1 MNMIFCHQC
10 MRKRPK
16 DEQICPVCGYVHG
29 VPNVIVNV
37 LPPESILDGRY
48 LLGNMQKQDHECIYY
63 SALDLQNENTVRIV
77 EYFPP
82 KKASRSGTAVLW
94 SVPIE
99 DVQNLLIGFQKQ
111 NSNTDLFLENGT
123 IYSVQRFQ
131 SEQSVAEIAPPSAA
145 LTVQDKKAFVEVSDQ
160 LIGSPS
166 AGHAPKK
173 KMSGKSRNNTGAK
186 KRTKHRKGRKALVVI
201 AVILLLLL
209 GWCGGNHLRGNQAM
223 EQKDYVTAISAYR
236 ADFLFGRKLHT
247 EALRL
252 AGEECFENEDYA
264 AAAEYFS
271 QMGSA
276 GEARW
281 SEAIYEQA
289 LLLIRDQ
296 KYQDAITV
304 LEKIA
309 SEDRAAE
316 QKGLAQLKIAEE
328 LYRSGKTDEAIAQA
342 KSIENTTYA
351 DVIAFLNNVY
361 LNEAKIY
368 INRKE
373 YDKAIEEY
381 KKCQGNAEAEFCLSI
396 FDDLNGGEPYRA
408 ATAIIGQQNKQISR
422 HSKADW
428 LVIFKSI
435 IEDLPQKRELETR
448 LNQKAAIR
456 LLENPVDF
464 FAESYYQKFDTIFD
478 DIDMIDCTAIPKDEN
493 ITVRSLEEL
502 YKNCGTN
509 PAGKILIVVQTH
521 DFPDKKATVM
531 ISFGAM
537 ELLPA
542 EYHPASLAE
551 VEHVVLIDYNY
562 SRSGSY
568 TKGTKAVRENAK
580 ITIYHMPDQKAVSS
594 SNTLQ
599 GGYAPGS
606 FYYYGS
612 PPAWKSGGAP
622 NVSTKL
628 VELLK
633 KIM

>member
-16 DEQICPVCGYVHG
+16 DEQICPICGYVHG
-29 VPNVIVNV
+29 APNVVGYV
-37 LPPESILDGRY
+37 LPPETILDGRY
-48 LLGNMQKQDHECIYY
+48 LLGNMQKQDHDCISY
-63 SALDLQNENTVRIV
+63 SALDLQSENAVRIV
-77 EYFPP
+77 EYFPR

-99 DVQNLLIGFQKQ
+99 DAQNLLIGFQKQ

-123 IYSVQRFQ
+123 IYSVQSFH

-145 LTVQDKKAFVEVSDQ
+145 LTVPDKKAFVEVSDQ
-160 LIGSPS
+160 LIDSPS
-166 AGHAPKK
+166 AGHASKK
-173 KMSGKSRNNTGAK
+173 KTAGKSGNSTGAK
-186 KRTKHRKGRKALVVI
+186 KRTKHSQGRKALATI

-223 EQKDYVTAISAYR
+223 EQKDYVKAISAYR
-236 ADFLFGRKLHT
+236 ADFLFGKMLRT

-281 SEAIYEQA
+281 SDAIYEQA
-289 LLLIRDQ
+289 MLLIRDQ

-381 KKCQGNAEAEFCLSI
+381 KKCQGNAEAEFYLSV
-396 FDDLNGGEPYRA
+396 FDDLYGEDPYSA
-408 ATAIIGQQNKQISR
+408 ATAIIEQQDKKISSY
-422 HSKADW
+422 SKSDW
-428 LVIFKSI
+428 LLIFRRI
-435 IEDLPQKRELETR
+435 IQTLPTKKNLEAR

-456 LLENPVDF
+456 LLENPIDF
-464 FAESYYQKFDTIFD
+464 FSESYSQEFDTIFN
-478 DIDMIDCTAIPKDEN
+478 DIDMIDCTAIPQDEN

-521 DFPDKKATVM
+521 DFPDKNATAM

-580 ITIYHMPDQKAVSS
+580 ITIYHMPDLKAIAS

-622 NVSTKL
+622 NVSAKL
-628 VELLK
+628 VEMLK

>member
-29 VPNVIVNV
+29 APNVVGSV
-37 LPPESILDGRY
+37 LPPEIILDGRY
-48 LLGNMQKQDHECIYY
+48 LLGNMQKQDHDCISY
-63 SALDLQNENTVRIV
+63 SALDLQSENAVRIV
-77 EYFPP
+77 EYFPR

-94 SVPIE
+94 SVPIA
-99 DVQNLLIGFQKQ
+99 DAQNLLIGFQKQ

-123 IYSVQRFQ
+123 IYSVQSFH
-131 SEQSVAEIAPPSAA
+131 SEQSVAEIAPTSAA
-145 LTVQDKKAFVEVSDQ
+145 LTVPDQKAFVEVSDQ

-166 AGHAPKK
+166 AGHAPQK
-173 KMSGKSRNNTGAK
+173 KMSGKSGNITGAK
-186 KRTKHRKGRKALVVI
+186 KRTKHRKGRKAHAAI

-223 EQKDYVTAISAYR
+223 KQKDYSTAISAYR

-252 AGEECFENEDYA
+252 AGEECFKNEDYA
-264 AAAEYFS
+264 AAAEYFGK
-271 QMGSA
+271 MGSA

-281 SEAIYEQA
+281 SDSVYEQA

-328 LYRSGKTDEAIAQA
+328 LYRSGKTNEAIAQA

-351 DVIAFLNNVY
+351 DVTAFLNNIY
-361 LNEAKIY
+361 LKEANILV
-368 INRKE
+368 IRKE
-373 YDKAIEEY
+373 YQKAIDTY
-381 KKCQGNAEAEFCLSI
+381 KKCQGHAEAEFNLSV
-396 FDDLNGGEPYRA
+396 FEGLLGGDPYRA
-408 ATAIIGQQNKQISR
+408 ATAIMEQQDSNVSSFSR
-422 HSKADW
+422 GEW
-428 LVIFKSI
+428 WRIF
-435 IEDLPQKRELETR
+435 ENTLTLLPSETNLDKY
-448 LNQKAAIR
+448 LNQEAAIA
-456 LLENPVDF
+456 LLEDPIDF
-464 FAESYYQKFDTIFD
+464 FSESYSQKFDAIFD
-478 DIDMIDCTAIPKDEN
+478 RNNMIDCTEIPQDES
-493 ITVRSLEEL
+493 ITVHSLEDL
-502 YKNCGTN
+502 YNRCGMN
-509 PAGKILIVVQTH
+509 PANKILIAVQTH
-521 DFPDKKATVM
+521 DFPDKNATAM

-537 ELLPA
+537 DLLPA
-542 EYHPASLAE
+542 EYRPASLAE

-580 ITIYHMPDQKAVSS
+580 ITIYHMPDLKAIAS

-606 FYYYGS
+606 FYYYGF

-622 NVSTKL
+622 NVSAKL
-628 VELLK
+628 VEMLK